1 MYEFWRSILKRA
13 VLCVLFLSLVGAMA
27 VVPASADPTLY
38 DNTGPAT
45 NTTDAFTF
53 GPASYGYFVSDSF
66 TLSQASTITGMN
78 FNAWLFPGDTLE
90 SVDWSIGTTDFDSSL
105 GSGTADPSAIQVAT
119 TFGYPIY
126 EESFSIPDLTFGA
139 GTYWIT
145 LQNGVTN
152 NGDPVY
158 WDQSNGPSTAY
169 QANFGPLSNFQ
180 GDGTSTSQTFQILGT
195 PTPEPSSF
203 LLLGSGLLG
212 LAGMLKRKIK
222 A

>member
-1 MYEFWRSILKRA
+1 LEAILKRA

-45 NTTDAFTF
+45 DTTEGFTF
-53 GPASYGYFVSDSF
+53 GPASLGYFVSDSF

-78 FNAWLFPGDTLE
+78 FNAWLLPGDTLS
-90 SVDWSIGTTDFDSSL
+90 SVDWSFGTTDFDSSL
-105 GSGTADPSAIQVAT
+105 GSGTAAPSAIQVASI
-119 TFGYPIY
+119 GYTID

-152 NGDPVY
+152 NGDPVF
-158 WDQSNGPSTAY
+158 WDQSDGPSTAY
-169 QANFGPLSNFQ
+169 QAQTGPLYNFN
-180 GDGTSTSQTFQILGT
+180 GDGTSTSETFQILGT

-212 LAGMLKRKIK
+212 LAGMLRRKIK